1 VCTWAAP
8 ASVYKIFRDKSQ
20 PDPADS
26 ASIILSGSDGSIR
39 LNRDFL
45 DDLATHA
52 VLDQIKK
59 ISPRPILI
67 LHGTKDET
75 VAPKEAQLLFDAA
88 LPPKNIVHIDNGDH
102 SFRNNNREVWQQTAD
117 WLKQFV
123 LRL

>member
-1 VCTWAAP
+1 
-8 ASVYKIFRDKSQ
+8 
-20 PDPADS
+20 
-26 ASIILSGSDGSIR
+26 
-39 LNRDFL
+39 L